1 MKHQSVVLIL
11 MASLLAACASAPR
24 IHTVQAP
31 GADLSVYQTFS
42 FVDPLSTDREGY
54 ASLISQQLKFS
65 TRRELE
71 LLGLSYTDDA
81 AQAEL
86 LVNFHAHLD
95 ERIRTR
101 SVPDPYLG
109 PRFYDYRYGY
119 YQPWPTYTTRT
130 EIEQYSE
137 GTLVVD
143 LIDAAS
149 KEMVWEGVARNTVN
163 EHYRRDAARL
173 IDQAVVD
180 MFKQFPH
187 N

>member
-1 MKHQSVVLIL
+1 MNLKTSAILLIV
-11 MASLLAACASAPR
+11 ALLTACASAPR
-24 IHTVQAP
+24 IQTTQAP
-31 GADLSVYQTFS
+31 GVDLSAYRSFS

-71 LLGLSYTDDA
+71 LLGLHYIDDA
-81 AQAEL
+81 AQADV

-101 SVPDPYLG
+101 SVPEPYMG
-109 PRFYDYRYGY
+109 PTFYDYRYGFY
-119 YQPWPTYTTRT
+119 TPWPTYTTRT

-143 LIDAAS
+143 LIDAGS
-149 KEMVWEGVARNTVN
+149 NEMVWEGAARNTITDKT
-163 EHYRRDAARL
+163 RRDAARL
-173 IDQAVVD
+173 IDDAVAR
-180 MFKQFPH
+180 MFKQFP
-187 N
+187 